1 MYYKLLI
8 SGERA
13 DFTMLALDFDKKEL
27 SILANYAAPFSSS
40 WTELSSSQG
49 GIDHLIGLSEGI
61 ESGLL
66 YNFEIDHAQKT
77 CKITSQQTT
86 LGAPG
91 HC

>member
-13 DFTMLALDFDKKEL
+13 DFTTLALDLDKKEL
-27 SILANYAAPFSSS
+27 SILANYAAPFNSS

-77 CKITSQQTT
+77 CKITSQQAT
-86 LGAPG
+86 LAAPS